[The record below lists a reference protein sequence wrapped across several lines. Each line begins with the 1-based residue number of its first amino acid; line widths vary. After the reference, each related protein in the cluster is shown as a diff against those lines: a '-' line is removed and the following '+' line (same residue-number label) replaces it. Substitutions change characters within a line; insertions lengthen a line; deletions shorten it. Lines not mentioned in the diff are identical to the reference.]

1 MVSHYLVRFGGHKP
15 YDRGGIMLLV
25 VENQDSIC
33 WLKSALIIY
42 S

>member
-15 YDRGGIMLLV
+15 YDRRSIMLLV
-25 VENQDSIC
+25 VEKQDSTC
-33 WLKSALIIY
+33 SLKSALIIY